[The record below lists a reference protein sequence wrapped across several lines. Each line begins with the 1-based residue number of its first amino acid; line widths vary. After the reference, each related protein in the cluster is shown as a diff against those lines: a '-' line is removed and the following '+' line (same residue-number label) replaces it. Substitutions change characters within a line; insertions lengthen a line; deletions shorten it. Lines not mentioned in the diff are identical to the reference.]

1 MTSRQNPVQSGSQ
14 FGAPAIWQMMFG
26 WSTPQPCWTTLHSR
40 QCWVWSKH
48 ITYPLRTNLI
58 STTYDLSHWRISS
71 DNTCM
76 EMYGIYRD
84 VFRHIHTVHTCTY
97 VYLHR
102 IFAPSWGNLQ
112 YVREMVNWCKLLTT
126 MRQVPDPLNVE
137 LGAMV
142 VGQGALPHPT
152 WIHNIQNMPWL
163 PMMEVFRPSLH
174 PFISFMISNRDPNGW
189 TANSSAFMAP
199 SLVSS

>member
-1 MTSRQNPVQSGSQ
+1 
-14 FGAPAIWQMMFG
+14 
-26 WSTPQPCWTTLHSR
+26 
-40 QCWVWSKH
+40 
-48 ITYPLRTNLI
+48 
-58 STTYDLSHWRISS
+58 
-71 DNTCM
+71 
-76 EMYGIYRD
+76 MYGNVWNIQRRIQTIYIRY
-84 VFRHIHTVHTCTY
+84 IHVHTYICTI
-97 VYLHR
+97 LR
-102 IFAPSWGNLQ
+102 QSPICPWDG
-112 YVREMVNWCKLLTT
+112 KLLTT

-163 PMMEVFRPSLH
+163 PWLPMMEVFPPSLH

-199 SLVSS
+199 SLVRRSPGFRSGRQVDLRCGGSEDGRTFAELNGRE